1 MRIREKS
8 EKIVVENM
16 AGMSYGDVNGR
27 KKAMVPQRE
36 GSPFWGDRRE
46 RRGGRAV
53 YQVRSRKALP
63 PNHYCKFL
71 QAVELKF

>member
-46 RRGGRAV
+46 RRGGESSV
-53 YQVRSRKALP
+53 SGSFKKSTSPKPLLQVFASSGA
-63 PNHYCKFL
+63 
-71 QAVELKF
+71 